1 MAKTFRQ
8 IEAEDAATFFNVDE
22 LGRPITYT
30 TEGGEEVATT
40 ATRTLGD
47 MQNPGGFGGQA
58 PRTAIYDV
66 LASAVPDPQPMELIQ
81 DGTEKWRVTDVLN
94 GSEVSWRLRCE
105 LISRVRG

>member
-1 MAKTFRQ
+1 MSFMD
-8 IEAEDAATFFNVDE
+8 DAALDVAAIMSPANE

-30 TEGGEEVATT
+30 TESGAEIPTT

-47 MQNPGGFGGQA
+47 MLTPGGFGGQA

-66 LASAVPDPQPMELIQ
+66 QTSVIPDPQPMELIQ
-81 DGTEKWRVTDVLN
+81 DGIEKWRVTEILS